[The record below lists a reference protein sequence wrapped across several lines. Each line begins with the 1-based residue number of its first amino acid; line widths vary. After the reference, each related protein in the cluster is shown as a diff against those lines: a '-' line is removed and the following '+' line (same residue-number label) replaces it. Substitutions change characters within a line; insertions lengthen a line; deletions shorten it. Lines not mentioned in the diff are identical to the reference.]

1 MKSKLQLDTLALFNK
16 ICNAELA
23 LKNMSIDQLK
33 YYETGLSLY
42 LKSETLHLQNVIN
55 EIKRK

>member
-1 MKSKLQLDTLALFNK
+1 MKSKLQIDTLAAFTK

-33 YYETGLSLY
+33 YY
-42 LKSETLHLQNVIN
+42 
-55 EIKRK
+55 